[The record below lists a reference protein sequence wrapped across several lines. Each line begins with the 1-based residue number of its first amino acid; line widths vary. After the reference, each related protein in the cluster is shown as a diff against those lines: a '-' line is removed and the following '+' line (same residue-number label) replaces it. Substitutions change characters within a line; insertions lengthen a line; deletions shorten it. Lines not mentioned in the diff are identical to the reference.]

1 MYGHWKQKWQKNH
14 FVVKDLQMKI
24 IFVSDIGS
32 LETFVVYVF
41 LNYSLLYNDSDYL
54 DKVIEIFGYAV
65 SIWDLK
71 AKKRVWELQCFAWA
85 LGDRCTVK
93 RCWIGRILVNKW
105 KNKLMFGFWGN
116 QSFELLNH
124 VPCMWD
130 KFARGENDYEGRL
143 EPILR
148 TSL

>member
-1 MYGHWKQKWQKNH
+1 MIKIAFEKFLFKLNNVWTLETEVTKNH

-65 SIWDLK
+65 SI
-71 AKKRVWELQCFAWA
+71 
-85 LGDRCTVK
+85 
-93 RCWIGRILVNKW
+93 
-105 KNKLMFGFWGN
+105 
-116 QSFELLNH
+116 
-124 VPCMWD
+124 
-130 KFARGENDYEGRL
+130 
-143 EPILR
+143 
-148 TSL
+148 